1 MHLYCFVN
9 LMLINILSASGAG
22 WLAEIIYI
30 LQCVLEVYV
39 VLLLPM
45 HFSYYPKFIWKPCFW
60 VSITTFKYYHNLH
73 TYVHIY
79 VHTFVHVCTYLNVL
93 LFCST

>member
-45 HFSYYPKFIWKPCFW
+45 HFSCYPKFIWKPCFW
-60 VSITTFKYYHNLH
+60 VSIPTFKYYH
-73 TYVHIY
+73 TYVHMYIY
-79 VHTFVHVCTYLNVL
+79 ICTYICTCIHMYVR
-93 LFCST
+93 T